1 VAALRVAGRQPL
13 KGLLSVVVTAPLKR
27 CPDTNAL
34 IRIVAMA
41 VETRCREAR
50 EQLERQP
57 LKGLLSLVFTAP
69 LKRCP
74 DTNTIPMRAVAGD
87 EKLDEAE
94 EILAV
99 EREFVVEAEFV
110 VQGSL

>member
-1 VAALRVAGRQPL
+1 
-13 KGLLSVVVTAPLKR
+13 
-27 CPDTNAL
+27 
-34 IRIVAMA
+34 
-41 VETRCREAR
+41 
-50 EQLERQP
+50 
-57 LKGLLSLVFTAP
+57 
-69 LKRCP
+69 
-74 DTNTIPMRAVAGD
+74 MRAVGGD

>member
-1 VAALRVAGRQPL
+1 
-13 KGLLSVVVTAPLKR
+13 
-27 CPDTNAL
+27 
-34 IRIVAMA
+34 
-41 VETRCREAR
+41 
-50 EQLERQP
+50 
-57 LKGLLSLVFTAP
+57 
-69 LKRCP
+69 
-74 DTNTIPMRAVAGD
+74 MRAVAGD